1 MAIGRAKGHA
11 LFSRPRFG
19 RQFAHIIRRFSLAEV
34 SLADAKRSASMKPT
48 RITPSVCFGQP
59 EGGDKVGI
67 ACGLRHGCVT
77 RSADNKN
84 PDRHD
89 RALGQTLARFSEAQ
103 VTLAIGS
110 GTTYAAMGWGLNQT
124 QL

>member
-1 MAIGRAKGHA
+1 VFASANPKAAIRLALPVECVMAASRGRRMIKH
-11 LFSRPRFG
+11 
-19 RQFAHIIRRFSLAEV
+19 
-34 SLADAKRSASMKPT
+34 
-48 RITPSVCFGQP
+48 
-59 EGGDKVGI
+59 
-67 ACGLRHGCVT
+67 
-77 RSADNKN
+77 

-89 RALGQTLARFSEAQ
+89 RALGQTLARFNEAP